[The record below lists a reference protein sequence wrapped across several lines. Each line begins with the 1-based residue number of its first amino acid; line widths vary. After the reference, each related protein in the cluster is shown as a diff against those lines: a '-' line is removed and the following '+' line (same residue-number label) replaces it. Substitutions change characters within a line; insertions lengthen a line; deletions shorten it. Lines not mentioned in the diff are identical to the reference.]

1 MRRIDKIWNHSTRLG
16 AELATKRKW
25 DDSDGRPKDGD
36 KGKES
41 ATNPP
46 SKAVTYSL
54 WTRLI
59 QREKASKAL
68 TRKAFGEST
77 ISLYCQTMPN

>member
-59 QREKASKAL
+59 QRKKASTHWQAL
-68 TRKAFGEST
+68 TEST
-77 ISLYCQTMPN
+77 MSLSCQTMPN